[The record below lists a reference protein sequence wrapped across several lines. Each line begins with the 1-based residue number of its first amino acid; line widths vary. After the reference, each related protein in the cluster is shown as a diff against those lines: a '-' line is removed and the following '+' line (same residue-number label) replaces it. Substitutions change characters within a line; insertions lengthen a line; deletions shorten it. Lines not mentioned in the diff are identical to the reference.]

1 MIWPFRKARIDAS
14 IEKRAAASGF
24 TAEIIAARE
33 SYVSGRRGIGELTAT
48 AQAAVS
54 MWEGGLALADVTGT
68 DLLDRRTLALAA
80 RSMALRG
87 EALFLIRDAGAIPA
101 ADWDLTT
108 KDGKPVAY
116 RVQVSEAGGGR
127 DQTALAGEVLH
138 FRIGADPAAPYY
150 GQAPLRRANLT
161 AGMLQAVE
169 TALAEVYELAPIGTA
184 VLPFPEAAAT
194 DLESLARGFRGNRG
208 KVMIRESV
216 NVAAAGGPAPMADW
230 KPMAMTPD
238 LARAM
243 TAETL
248 QAAREA
254 VGMAFGIL
262 PAMMAT
268 TATGPVVREGQRHL
282 AQWCLQPIAA
292 LIGEEATDKLGEPVA
307 LDVMRPLQAYDAGGR
322 ARALSGIVAAL
333 AEAKAAGIDPGRA
346 LELVALADD

>member
-1 MIWPFRKARIDAS
+1 MVPAISASMAVVAID
-14 IEKRAAASGF
+14 GD
-24 TAEIIAARE
+24 
-33 SYVSGRRGIGELTAT
+33 
-48 AQAAVS
+48 
-54 MWEGGLALADVTGT
+54 GGLHHDHGRAIRAL
-68 DLLDRRTLALAA
+68 
-80 RSMALRG
+80 
-87 EALFLIRDAGAIPA
+87 LFLIRDAGAIPA

-243 TAETL
+243 TA
-248 QAAREA
+248 
-254 VGMAFGIL
+254 
-262 PAMMAT
+262 T

-333 AEAKAAGIDPGRA
+333 AEAKAAYDVKPPSGDVRIQGWASDLIAGQAVRA
-346 LELVALADD
+346 YREALATLPRG